1 MNTLSRV
8 LTCLLFTLLSPLVVA
23 QDLPTK
29 FDPQR
34 DAAKDMMTAQNLAKT
49 TGKRVLVDVGG
60 EWCTWCRMLDRFI
73 ASQPQIKAMIDSHY
87 VWVKVNYSSENKN
100 TAVLSKWP
108 KIRGYPH
115 FLVLDGAGRLLHAQG
130 VQGLETET
138 EKETDENYDPN
149 RVMAFLKR
157 YATAEN
163 ASATPAPLSS
173 SCIGS
178 VWAANGG
185 PPASQ

>member
-8 LTCLLFTLLSPLVVA
+8 LTRLLFTLLPLLVVA

-29 FDPQR
+29 FDPRR

-73 ASQPQIKAMIDSHY
+73 ASQPQVKALIDSQY
-87 VWVKVNYSSENKN
+87 VWVKVNYSAENKN
-100 TAVLSKWP
+100 TAVLSRWP
-108 KIRGYPH
+108 KIRSYPYL
-115 FLVLDGAGRLLHAQG
+115 LVLDGDGRLLHAQG

-138 EKETDENYDPN
+138 ENEADENYDPE

-157 YATAEN
+157 YATA
-163 ASATPAPLSS
+163 
-173 SCIGS
+173 
-178 VWAANGG
+178 ANV
-185 PPASQ
+185 PVERH